1 MHLEE
6 KAVGNSN
13 FPPKPVVGGGQGEGP
28 GLSPAESIEER
39 AGESQAAGGTGLD
52 SPSGDS
58 STSLITVEDDDESG
72 DTSLPPDQPCLKRTA
87 SELSSSEAD
96 ATEKRGRPEVE
107 SYSPAEEQPRVFPS
121 SSPNQCSFLK
131 IALQSTPFEHRGDLA
146 FRRTESQAST
156 PGCSEIVR

>member
-13 FPPKPVVGGGQGEGP
+13 FLPKPVVGGEQGEGP
-28 GLSPAESIEER
+28 GLNPAESVEER
-39 AGESQAAGGTGLD
+39 AEESQAAGGAGLD
-52 SPSGDS
+52 SPNGDS
-58 STSLITVEDDDESG
+58 TTSLITVEDSESS

-87 SELSSSEAD
+87 SELSGSEAD
-96 ATEKRGRPEVE
+96 ATEKRGRPEAE

-121 SSPNQCSFLK
+121 SSPNQCSFLN

-146 FRRTESQAST
+146 FQRTESQAS
-156 PGCSEIVR
+156 PPDCNEIVR